1 MNYLDEYIRWKE
13 YAGLTQAERAELR
26 DMKDDSAKL
35 QSAFGKKLTFG
46 TAGLRGICG
55 VGTNRMNRYTVRR
68 ASQGLAAYLRRRFF
82 SPSVVI
88 SFDSRLES
96 ENFAREAACVLA
108 ANGVLVFIF
117 EEMMPVPILSYAISE
132 LKCSAGIMITA
143 SHNSK
148 EYNGYKVYNEYGGQI
163 LDREAEKILYEID
176 KLDIFNDV
184 LIVDYGL
191 VLGKDIRHVD
201 RDLYEAYLDEIVRVH
216 KFTDEKEINIVY
228 TPLHG
233 AGCVPVSDIL
243 KLSGYDFFIVPE
255 QKEKDGNF
263 TTCSYPNPEKEEVYR
278 IAKRYGEAKS
288 ADILI
293 ATDPDCDRVGVMVK
307 HAGEYRLLSGNEIG
321 ILLLKFIC
329 ERGDNLLYKS
339 VYTSLVSTALVE
351 KIAKRHGLY
360 VKRTPVGF
368 KYIGNLI
375 AESPEAFLFGFEE
388 SNGYLMGSYVKDKDG
403 VAAAFTIVQMAAHY
417 KAQGSDLLEVLD
429 EIHRMYGYI
438 LDRTVSIEIADMA
451 ELNAIMAEFRSEVC
465 VCNEFSDV
473 CNYTDYRTEQYDP
486 LLAGI
491 DVVRIDFGDDSHI
504 IIRPSGTEPK
514 IKFYYSAAG
523 ADMITACRRLDE
535 LEKEVNAYL
544 KFN

>member
-491 DVVRIDFGDDSHI
+491 DVVRIDFGDDAHI